1 VGCHSK
7 FGLDDWLCSVTGQWE
22 HATQDDAKTQKE
34 RTLIVM
40 EHGALLA
47 GLTAEYLATDYHD
60 PGMSAMFPVA

>member
-1 VGCHSK
+1 M
-7 FGLDDWLCSVTGQWE
+7 TGQWE